1 MIPTTPAASTV
12 HTADH
17 GHRVPRGRLPGIDVV
32 RALALIGV
40 FIEHFRMNG
49 WFRAGPVH
57 DTGPALLHW
66 VNVETSSRAMS
77 LFVLLAGVSLALMT
91 GGSRPYQGKRTRTTV
106 LRVVVRAVTLWL
118 ISLCIDEFAPSVIA
132 VYAVLLVFLLPFT
145 RLRPRTLFILSAI
158 SIPIVTSY
166 AMWVLSTHMDWMRT
180 DTPDGLAVLAHPES
194 WGEYFVTLLSVGSG
208 FQFSYGIPL
217 VLAGLAIGRLDLHG
231 RAVRIKMLVTG
242 SCVALGAVVLHLAAA
257 KLFGVDELL
266 NGRSPGDLVWQE
278 VLVMPGPNSV
288 YATSIVGI
296 VFMIGVALALL
307 GGFLM
312 LTDRR
317 IWQRLLWPLAAAGG
331 MTMTWYAGHFLYQSA
346 IGQPKAYSFGYFCA
360 IVVVTLVASVLWRR
374 WVRRGPLEWLV
385 HKVIMTVVPAPKL
398 P

>member
-1 MIPTTPAASTV
+1 MSTV

-17 GHRVPRGRLPGIDVV
+17 GHRVPRGRLLGIDVV
-32 RALALIGV
+32 RALALLGV
-40 FIEHFRMNG
+40 FVEHFRTNG

-57 DTGPALLHW
+57 DTGPALLNW

-91 GGSRPYQGKRTRTTV
+91 GGSRPYQGKQAHTAA

-145 RLRPRTLFILSAI
+145 RLRPRTLFILSAV
-158 SIPIVTSY
+158 SIPLVTGY
-166 AMWVLSTHMDWMRT
+166 AMWVLSAHMDWMRA
-180 DTPDGLAVLAHPES
+180 DTPEGLALLAHPGS
-194 WGEYFVTLLSVGSG
+194 WGEYFVMLVSVGSG

-217 VLAGLAIGRLDLHG
+217 VLAGLAIGRLDLYS
-231 RAVRIKMLVTG
+231 RSVRIRMLVTG
-242 SCVALGAVVLHLAAA
+242 PCVALGAVALYLVAS
-257 KLFGVDELL
+257 KLFGVDKLL
-266 NGRSPGDLVWQE
+266 ERRSPGDLVWQE
-278 VLVMPGPNSV
+278 VFAMPGPDSG

-296 VFMIGVALALL
+296 VFMIGVALGLL

-331 MTMTWYAGHFLYQSA
+331 MTMTWYAGHFLYKAA
-346 IGQPKAYSFGYFCA
+346 IGQPKTYSFVYFCA
-360 IVVVTLVASVLWRR
+360 IVMVTLAASVLWRR
-374 WVRRGPLEWLV
+374 WIRRGPLEWLV
-385 HKVIMTVVPAPKL
+385 HKVIMTVVPRPKL